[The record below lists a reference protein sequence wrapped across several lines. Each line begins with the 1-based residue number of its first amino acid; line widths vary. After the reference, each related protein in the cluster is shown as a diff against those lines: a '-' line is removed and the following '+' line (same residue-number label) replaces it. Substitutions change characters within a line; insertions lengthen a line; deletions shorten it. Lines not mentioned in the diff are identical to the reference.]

1 MLKNFKTPNGTP
13 PKDDFLLLIDI
24 GRGIAIGQ
32 NGQLPTDEERDLAAR
47 LLIDWN
53 RRHAE
58 LWERNPEEAA
68 KIIREIGKRIE
79 QEDAVRKSN
88 ARG

>member
-13 PKDDFLLLIDI
+13 PKDDFLLLMDI

-32 NGQLPTDEERDLAAR
+32 NGQLPTEEERALACR

-53 RRHAE
+53 RRHDE
-58 LWERNPEEAA
+58 LWERNPEAAA
-68 KIIREIGKRIE
+68 KVLREIAARID
-79 QEDAVRKSN
+79 QEKAQCK
-88 ARG
+88 

>member
-24 GRGIAIGQ
+24 GSGIAIGQ
-32 NGQLPTDEERDLAAR
+32 NGQLPTAEERDLAAR

-68 KIIREIGKRIE
+68 KVIREIGKRIE